1 MCIDF
6 GLLIPLVHRFW
17 LVGVLGC
24 IDIIGVLVHHNM
36 GCCLCG
42 LRLSTKMKTY
52 LHMMFMFML
61 KEA

>member
-6 GLLIPLVHRFW
+6 GLLIPP
-17 LVGVLGC
+17 GASIVLGC

-42 LRLSTKMKTY
+42 LRLSTEMKTY
-52 LHMMFMFML
+52 LHMMFMFIL